1 MSANKNIEGYV
12 PVVQMYGLK
21 TDKAADFDSTLNV
34 QGAVTFQSTL
44 ATTGAITASGGVT
57 GAVTGNI
64 TGNLTGDL
72 TPATEAAEHGAG
84 AIGTAAVPTTTRW
97 IESGVIITQIK
108 VDLTGLASVATA
120 NDVIGLAAGG
130 NAYIGRNVVATNGI
144 IFKAEFACIETPA
157 GGDNDVNAVWNSSG
171 TLAYDGAGG
180 TTYLSNSGD
189 LLAGQTVE
197 NLVPAVTA
205 NDYLYLTA
213 GTGDTAATYTAGMYI
228 ITLYGHALLA

>member
-1 MSANKNIEGYV
+1 MSANKNIEGYL
-12 PVVQMYGLK
+12 PVVALYGLK
-21 TDKAADFDSTLNV
+21 TDKVADFDSTLNV

-44 ATTGAITASGGVT
+44 AATGAITATGGVT
-57 GAVTGNI
+57 GAV

-84 AIGTAAVPTTTRW
+84 AIGTAATPTTTRW

-130 NAYIGRNVVATNGI
+130 AAYIGRNVVATNGI
-144 IFKAEFACIETPA
+144 IFKAEFSCIETPA
-157 GGDNDVNAVWNSSG
+157 GGDNDVNAVWNSSAA
-171 TLAYDGAGG
+171 LAYDGAGG

-189 LLAGQTVE
+189 LLAGQTIQ